1 MPRGTG
7 LLLNGART
15 KCHSDFLFVLVAC
28 VAVDVVVL
36 SSWDHSMIGV
46 SMFAFACMS
55 MFYTSARS

>member
-28 VAVDVVVL
+28 VAVDVVVW

-46 SMFAFACMS
+46 SMFVLLAWVCL
-55 MFYTSARS
+55 